1 MAADGQ
7 SDRMVSEVGVH
18 VDQSGVIEL
27 LRVEE
32 MAPSDIQQA
41 LMSVSGQQSVDVS
54 TVRWWMM
61 CFSSGDNDSRSPL
74 LVHIFTRT
82 ACRLLFFTNENA

>member
-41 LMSVSGQQSVDVS
+41 LMSVSGDQSVDVS

-61 CFSSGDNDSRSPL
+61 HFSSGDNDTGSPL
-74 LVHIFTRT
+74 LVQIVTS
-82 ACRLLFFTNENA
+82 AA

>member
-27 LRVEE
+27 FRVKE

-41 LMSVSGQQSVDVS
+41 LMSVSGRQSVDVS

-61 CFSSGDNDSRSPL
+61 RFSSGDNDTGSPP
-74 LVHIFTRT
+74 LVQIVTS
-82 ACRLLFFTNENA
+82 AA

>member
-27 LRVEE
+27 LRVKE

-41 LMSVSGQQSVDVS
+41 LMSVSGHQSVDVS
-54 TVRWWMM
+54 TVR
-61 CFSSGDNDSRSPL
+61 
-74 LVHIFTRT
+74 
-82 ACRLLFFTNENA
+82 